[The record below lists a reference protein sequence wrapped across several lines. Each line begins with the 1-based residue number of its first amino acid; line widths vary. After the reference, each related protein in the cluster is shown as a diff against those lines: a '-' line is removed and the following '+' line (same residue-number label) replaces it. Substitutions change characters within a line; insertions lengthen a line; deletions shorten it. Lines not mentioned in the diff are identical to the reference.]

1 MFQTNPFV
9 IHGYEGPE
17 YFCDRVEETASV
29 IRLITQTGNVL
40 LTAPRRIG
48 KTGLVEHSFSQA
60 EICDNYYTFLIDIY
74 ATKNLHEFT
83 YLFGKSILNTLRSK
97 GRTAWESFLSVLTSL
112 RPNMTFDAMGMPS
125 WGVEIGDIKN
135 PQTTLDE
142 IFSYLEQADK
152 PCIIAFDE
160 FQTIANY
167 PEKNIEALLRTHI
180 QHCKNA
186 RFIFSGSQRHM
197 LAEMFGTTSRP
208 FYQSTVQL
216 SLEPIALSKY
226 VEFAQRH
233 FESAGKHI
241 SAVTVETVYNRFEG
255 ITWYV
260 QYVLNILYSMTPEGG
275 TCEPDHVDRAVDIVL
290 GQLDYSMNSLV
301 FQLPAK
307 QKELLLALCREGKTQ
322 SLTSKKFLNKYKL
335 TASMVQAAIKGL
347 LEKDFVSSELGTYFI
362 YDKFLSEWLLKKM

>member
-17 YFCDRVEETASV
+17 FFCDRVEETASV

-48 KTGLVEHSFSQA
+48 KTGLVEHSFSQP
-60 EICDNYYTFLIDIY
+60 EIRDNYYTFLIDIY

-97 GRTAWESFLSVLTSL
+97 GRTAWEGFLSILTSL

-135 PQTTLDE
+135 PQATLDE
-142 IFSYLEQADK
+142 IFTYLEQADK

-197 LAEMFGTTSRP
+197 LAEMFGTSSRP

-216 SLEPIALSKY
+216 SLEPIVLSKY
-226 VEFAQRH
+226 VEFAQHH
-233 FESAGKHI
+233 FESAGKHLL
-241 SAVTVETVYNRFEG
+241 AETVESIYNRFEG

-260 QYVLNILYSMTPEGG
+260 QYVLNVLYSMTPEGG

-362 YDKFLSEWLLKKM
+362 YDKFLSEWLLRKM